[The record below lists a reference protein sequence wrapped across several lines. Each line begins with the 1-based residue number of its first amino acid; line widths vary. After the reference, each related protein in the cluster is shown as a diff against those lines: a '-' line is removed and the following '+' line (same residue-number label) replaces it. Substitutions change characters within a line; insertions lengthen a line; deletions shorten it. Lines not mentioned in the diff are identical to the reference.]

1 MLDKKWVVGIV
12 ISVFISTISL
22 AVENKGA
29 EKIQIDGGSRGAVPF
44 MHHAHQERLGDCNI
58 CHTMFPQE
66 PQSLARL
73 KGNGQLKSK
82 DVMNKLCIKCHKAEK
97 KAGNKAG
104 PTTCS
109 KCHIR

>member
-1 MLDKKWVVGIV
+1 MLKKKWVGGIILV
-12 ISVFISTISL
+12 AFISTIGF
-22 AVENKGA
+22 AMENKGA
-29 EKIQIDGGSRGAVPF
+29 EKIQIDGGSRGAIPF
-44 MHHAHQERLGDCNI
+44 PHRSHQDSLGDCNI

-66 PQSLARL
+66 PQSLAKL
-73 KGNGQLKSK
+73 KENGQMKPK
-82 DVMNKLCIKCHKAEK
+82 NVMNKLCIKCHKAEK

>member
-1 MLDKKWVVGIV
+1 MLSKKWLIGIILSGFV
-12 ISVFISTISL
+12 STLGL
-22 AVENKGA
+22 AAENKGA

-44 MHHAHQERLGDCNI
+44 MHHTHQDRLGDCNI
-58 CHTMFPQE
+58 CHTMFPQQS
-66 PQSLARL
+66 QSLASL
-73 KGNGQLKSK
+73 KESGQMKPK

-97 KAGNKAG
+97 NAGNNAG

>member
-1 MLDKKWVVGIV
+1 MRIKKWVVGI
-12 ISVFISTISL
+12 ILSVFISTIGL

-29 EKIQIDGGSRGAVPF
+29 EKIQIDAGSKGAVSF
-44 MHHAHQERLGDCNI
+44 QHRKHQDRLGDCNV

-73 KGNGQLKSK
+73 KANRKLKPK
-82 DVMNKLCIKCHKAEK
+82 DVMKKLCVKCHKAEK

>member
-1 MLDKKWVVGIV
+1 MLEKKWVIGIV
-12 ISVFISTISL
+12 LSVFISTAGL

-44 MHHAHQERLGDCNI
+44 THRDHQERLGDCNV

-66 PQSLARL
+66 PQSLARF
-73 KGNGQLKSK
+73 KENGQLKPK
-82 DVMNKLCIKCHKAEK
+82 DVMNKLCVKCHKAEK
-97 KAGNKAG
+97 KAGNKTG

>member
-1 MLDKKWVVGIV
+1 MRIKKWVAGI
-12 ISVFISTISL
+12 ILSVFISAIGL

-29 EKIQIDGGSRGAVPF
+29 EKIQIDGGSKGKISFQHRK
-44 MHHAHQERLGDCNI
+44 HQDRLGDCNV

-66 PQSLARL
+66 SQSLARL
-73 KGNGQLKSK
+73 KKNGQLKRK
-82 DVMNKLCIKCHKAEK
+82 YVMNKLCVKCHKAEK

-104 PTTCS
+104 PTKCS

>member
-1 MLDKKWVVGIV
+1 MLKKKWVIGI
-12 ISVFISTISL
+12 ILSVFISAIGL

-29 EKIQIDGGSRGAVPF
+29 EKIQIDAGSKGAVPF
-44 MHHAHQERLGDCNI
+44 MHHAHQNRLGDCNV

-66 PQSLARL
+66 PQSIARL
-73 KGNGQLKSK
+73 KESGQMKPK
-82 DVMNKLCIKCHKAEK
+82 DAMNKLCIKCHKAEK
-97 KAGNKAG
+97 IAGNNAG

>member
-1 MLDKKWVVGIV
+1 MGITKWVVGI
-12 ISVFISTISL
+12 ILSVFISTIGL

-29 EKIQIDGGSRGAVPF
+29 EKIQIDAGSKGAVSF
-44 MHHAHQERLGDCNI
+44 QHRKHQDRLGDCNV
-58 CHTMFPQE
+58 CHNMFPQE

-73 KGNGQLKSK
+73 KENGKLKPK
-82 DVMNKLCIKCHKAEK
+82 AVMKKLCVKCHKAEK